1 MPDTPIPDIATLD
14 PVRPCLDRAAADLR
28 RIGIHPDFWYPM
40 AWSRELKTDKPLPVT
55 FAGDPIVLVRPATG
69 DLYALEDRCAHRQVP
84 LHDGV
89 VAENG
94 LRCGYHGW
102 TYDGAGKCVD
112 VPYIGK
118 GKLPNGVR
126 AYPVAEIGGVV
137 FVYTG
142 ADPAAAPPPPSL
154 DYVVD
159 PAYKTRYFGR
169 RVNCHYSFMHENLI
183 DMNHQFLHRR
193 LMGSIQPRYLGRRNG
208 PDWFEIDYTFART
221 AGKQPLGEAL
231 VFSGKKGGS
240 KNNRDVMTIRT
251 EYPNQTLQI
260 FAGDDQPVMNLWI
273 NYVPQ
278 DRAQRVNRTFGMI
291 SIQRPKIPLLLE
303 AAWPA
308 LIWFTEAIFRED
320 RDIVESE
327 QRAHDTQGR
336 DWNQEVFPAMHDLRA
351 LLARRGVP
359 ITEALPV
366 RHVPPCQV
374 AMGLAPA

>member
-1 MPDTPIPDIATLD
+1 MLDTVETEPLVAVLKT
-14 PVRPCLDRAAADLR
+14 DLR
-28 RIGIHPDFWYPM
+28 RVGIHPENWFPL
-40 AWSRELKTDKPLPVT
+40 AWSRELKTDKPLAVR
-55 FAGDPIVLVRPATG
+55 FAGDPIVLVRPKSG

-84 LHDGV
+84 LHNGV
-89 VAENG
+89 VGEKG

-102 TYDGAGKCVD
+102 TYDGTGTCVD
-112 VPYIGK
+112 VPYLGK

-126 AYPVAEIGGVV
+126 SYPVTERGGLI

-142 ADPAAAPPPPSL
+142 HDTTSIPPAPGL
-154 DYVVD
+154 DYVLD
-159 PAYKTRYFGR
+159 PQYKTRYFGR
-169 RVNCHYSFMHENLI
+169 EIACHYSFMHENLV

-240 KNNRDVMTIRT
+240 RNNRDVMTIRT

-260 FAGDDQPVMNLWI
+260 FAGDDEPVMNLWI
-273 NYVPQ
+273 NYVPL
-278 DRAQRVNRTFGMI
+278 DREQRTNRTFGMI
-291 SIQRPKIPLLLE
+291 SIRRPKLPGILE
-303 AAWPA
+303 VAWPA
-308 LIWFTEAIFRED
+308 LIWFTEAIFKED

-327 QRAHDTQGR
+327 QRAHDTQQS

-351 LLARRGVP
+351 LLARSGVP
-359 ITEALPV
+359 ITAAAPE
-366 RHVPPCQV
+366 RHVPPCRI
-374 AMGLAPA
+374 AMGQACA

>member
-1 MPDTPIPDIATLD
+1 MLDTTESG
-14 PVRPCLDRAAADLR
+14 RPADLR
-28 RIGIHPDFWYPM
+28 RVGIHPDHWYPL
-40 AWSRELKTDKPLPVT
+40 AWSRELKTGKPLPAT
-55 FAGDPIVLVRPATG
+55 FAGDPIVLVRPKDG
-69 DLYALEDRCAHRQVP
+69 KIFALEDRCAHRQVP
-84 LHDGV
+84 LHNGV
-89 VAENG
+89 VAERG

-102 TYDGAGKCVD
+102 TYDGVGNCVD
-112 VPYIGK
+112 VPYLGK

-126 AYPVAEIGGVV
+126 AYPAAEVGGLV

-142 ADPAAAPPPPSL
+142 ADVTAVPPPPAL
-154 DYVVD
+154 GYVLN

-169 RVNCHYSFMHENLI
+169 RIDCHYSFMHENLI

-208 PDWFEIDYTFART
+208 PNWFEIDYTFART
-221 AGKQPLGEAL
+221 AGKQPIGEAL

-260 FAGDDQPVMNLWI
+260 FAGDDEPVMNLWI
-273 NYVPQ
+273 NYVPL
-278 DRAQRVNRTFGMI
+278 DREQRTNRTFGMI

-320 RDIVESE
+320 RAIVESE
-327 QRAHDTQGR
+327 QRAHDTQR
-336 DWNQEVFPAMHDLRA
+336 SDWNQEVFPAMHDLRA
-351 LLARRGVP
+351 LLARSGVP
-359 ITEALPV
+359 ISETPPV
-366 RHVPPCQV
+366 RYVAPCRI
-374 AMGLAPA
+374 AMGLATA